1 MRAKNTNRFSR
12 LHQHGLVVLEVREGL
27 HHCVEALPVTRGLAI
42 AAVNDQLFGMLGD
55 RRV

>member
-27 HHCVEALPVTRGLAI
+27 HHRVEALPVSRGLTV
-42 AAVNDQLFGMLGD
+42 AAVNN
-55 RRV
+55 